1 MTSIPDTMTAGDT
14 LTVTLTESSYPASTH
29 SLSFAFSGPG
39 PVTFS
44 ATTTESG
51 DDYILTLL
59 PAATA
64 DRTPGVYQYQGRA
77 IKTADGTATV
87 IILGS
92 IRLLPNLFATAT
104 ASVKAQLVASLE
116 VAINS
121 LATKTR
127 QSISVNGKNYTL
139 VDISA
144 LHALLLIARRELRL
158 EKASQRPNKSNLIRV
173 TFSKAS

>member
-1 MTSIPDTMTAGDT
+1 MTAGDT

-29 SLSFAFSGPG
+29 SLSFAFAG

-44 ATTTESG
+44 AVTTESG

-77 IKTADGTATV
+77 IKTSDGTATV
-87 IILGS
+87 ILSGT

-104 ASVKAQLVASLE
+104 VSVKAQLVANLE
-116 VAINS
+116 AAINS

-173 TFSKAS
+173 TFATPN